1 MERIHPTIHHC
12 PFGMLCMSSAVA
24 LLVFL
29 IALFLV
35 G

>member
-12 PFGMLCMSSAVA
+12 PFGTLCVSSAVA
-24 LLVFL
+24 LLLFL
-29 IALFLV
+29 ITLFLL